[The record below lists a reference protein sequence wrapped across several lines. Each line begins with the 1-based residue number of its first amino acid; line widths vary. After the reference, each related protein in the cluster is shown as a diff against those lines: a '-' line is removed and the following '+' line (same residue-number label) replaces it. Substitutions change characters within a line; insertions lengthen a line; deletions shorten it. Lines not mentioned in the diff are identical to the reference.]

1 MRNGAFDPASG
12 FLFPD
17 ENQSVLSDELS
28 RMDEVNLIAAAREE
42 VRMQRG
48 KTVKQERKEELAKEV
63 LSRDALRSRLAEVF
77 KCVSQ

>member
-1 MRNGAFDPASG
+1 
-12 FLFPD
+12 
-17 ENQSVLSDELS
+17 
-28 RMDEVNLIAAAREE
+28 MDEVNLIAAAREE